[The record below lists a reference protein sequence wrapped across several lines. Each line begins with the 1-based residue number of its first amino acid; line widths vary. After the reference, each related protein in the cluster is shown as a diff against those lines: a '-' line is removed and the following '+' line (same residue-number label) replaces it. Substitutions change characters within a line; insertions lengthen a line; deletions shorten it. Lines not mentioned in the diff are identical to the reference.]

1 MCMHTETGAQAG
13 GRRQAGRRTDGL
25 TDGKTERQYIQYIH
39 QPARVTRFSFF
50 WQEWLESQ
58 LGLVL

>member
-1 MCMHTETGAQAG
+1 MYAYRDRRA
-13 GRRQAGRRTDGL
+13 GRRQAAGRQTDGRTDGR
-25 TDGKTERQYIQYIH
+25 KTERQYIQYIH
-39 QPARVTRFSFF
+39 KPARVTRFSFF